1 MTEAMTSGG
10 RTTSSR
16 TIVRAALLGAAL
28 STASI
33 TTVEPAQA
41 FCGFYVAGADAKLF
55 NNATLVV
62 MMRDGT
68 KTVLSMQNNYQGPPE
83 NFAMVVPVPVVLQ
96 KQDVKTLPSTI
107 FERVDKLAAPRLVEY
122 WEKDPCEPEPPMEIM
137 EAESAA
143 AEGDG
148 AAPAKGGV
156 QIEAQFEVSE
166 YDIVIL
172 SASDSTGLD
181 TWLKDNGYRIPEGA
195 EPVLRPYVEEG
206 SKFFVAKVSVEKVQ
220 FRDGQAMLSPLRVQY
235 DSDKFALPVRLGLIN
250 AKDEQDLIVHILA
263 KSRYEVANYPNV
275 TIPTNLDLD
284 ERAKSQFGSFYA
296 KLFDRTLEK
305 NPKAVITEYA
315 WDSGT
320 CDPCP
325 SPALNEQE
333 IATLGGD
340 VIQGASPW
348 GMVLTRL
355 HARYDQTALGE
366 DLVFKKAEPIAGGR
380 EWRTDDKLETGSSP
394 SSNNNFQGRYA
405 IRHPWKG
412 KIECEAPMRGRW
424 GPPPGESVPQPQAA
438 QDLAF
443 ASRKG
448 TKLASF
454 VEHDVEEI
462 GLKAHEPTVDH
473 AGAIPKTSPAST
485 ATPATTGAT
494 KTPPTGSSPPAGGC
508 GACTVTANADR
519 GAWAWLLGPLAL
531 LVLRRRRRA

>member
-1 MTEAMTSGG
+1 MLARLAHTGKLISKPDG
-10 RTTSSR
+10 
-16 TIVRAALLGAAL
+16 L
-28 STASI
+28 AS
-33 TTVEPAQA
+33 
-41 FCGFYVAGADAKLF
+41 AK
-55 NNATLVV
+55 
-62 MMRDGT
+62 D
-68 KTVLSMQNNYQGPPE
+68 
-83 NFAMVVPVPVVLQ
+83 
-96 KQDVKTLPSTI
+96 
-107 FERVDKLAAPRLVEY
+107 
-122 WEKDPCEPEPPMEIM
+122 
-137 EAESAA
+137 ESANVFRA
-143 AEGDG
+143 FGPRRLELH
-148 AAPAKGGV
+148 AAPAEGGL
-156 QIEAQFEVSE
+156 QIEAQFEVGE

-454 VEHDVEEI
+454 VPFRDA
-462 GLKAHEPTVDH
+462 KARSW
-473 AGAIPKTSPAST
+473 AAW
-485 ATPATTGAT
+485 
-494 KTPPTGSSPPAGGC
+494 GC
-508 GACTVTANADR
+508 GTLSPGGGPHR
-519 GAWAWLLGPLAL
+519 PRIGASHSILPFQGWRIA
-531 LVLRRRRRA
+531 